1 MLANANPLEAV
12 PASRSVREFVAVCAR
27 HNVPY
32 GDLNCLPALLRELGA
47 NKHFAMHFWSVVA
60 GMVDK
65 QSATQEAVLTAI
77 VEAVTRRTP
86 AEVREAGPAHRIVL
100 ERLGRMLAGQEVE
113 PEQIADAEPKDAA
126 ATERVAERTATAV
139 PGDTS
144 EDVLP
149 IRRVAVGK
157 RGRTRRRAAVEPE
170 PIAPVTN
177 PAWTRDESLRL
188 VLRPESPVAENA
200 NRPAAG
206 PLTGRNVAAAP
217 RNAVERPMP
226 VPLSSYAEEETRRS
240 SAAAVLGWTVAMAIL
255 AGCGYLF
262 VRGGGTQTLDRL
274 GTSMRAGYDS
284 AVANWHGEP
293 TQPAANAPA
302 SDSAAVTP
310 PSAAVPSPIQ
320 PTPPAPEPSTAAAPV
335 SQTPTPVQVP
345 TQNAKPG
352 GSGLT
357 PAQSMAATAAYSQQ
371 SEAPGA
377 AVPTI
382 GAGGLVQVPEGAMN
396 AHLIASRVP
405 VLPDDARAKGVTG
418 VVRMQATINRSGFVS
433 RLHVLQGPT
442 ELRHPALSAVSAWR
456 YRPYLVNGQ
465 PMDVMTTITV
475 DFSSLE

>member
-1 MLANANPLEAV
+1 MIANANPLEAV
-12 PASRSVREFVAVCAR
+12 PASRRVREFVAVCAR

-32 GDLNCLPALLRELGA
+32 GDLSCLPVLLRELGA

-86 AEVREAGPAHRIVL
+86 AEVREAGPAHRILL
-100 ERLGRMLAGQEVE
+100 ERLGRMLAGQDVE
-113 PEQIADAEPKDAA
+113 PEQIADAQPKSAA
-126 ATERVAERTATAV
+126 AAERVAEPPATAV
-139 PGDTS
+139 PSDTA

-149 IRRVAVGK
+149 IRRVATGK
-157 RGRTRRRAAVEPE
+157 RGRTRRRAAVEEE

-188 VLRPESPVAENA
+188 VLLPESPAAENG

-206 PLTGRNVAAAP
+206 PLTSRNVAAAP
-217 RNAVERPMP
+217 RNAVQKPVP
-226 VPLSSYAEEETRRS
+226 VPLSSYGEEEPRRS
-240 SAAAVLGWTVAMAIL
+240 AAVGALGWAVAVAIL
-255 AGCGYLF
+255 GGCGYLF
-262 VRGGGTQTLDRL
+262 VRGGGTQTLDRI

-293 TQPAANAPA
+293 TQSAASTPA
-302 SDSAAVTP
+302 SSSAAVLP
-310 PSAAVPSPIQ
+310 PSAAVATPIQ
-320 PTPPAPEPSTAAAPV
+320 PTAPAPAPSTAAAPV
-335 SQTPTPVQVP
+335 LQTPAPVQVP
-345 TQNAKPG
+345 AKSATPA

-357 PAQSMAATAAYSQQ
+357 PAQSMAATAAYNQQ
-371 SEAPGA
+371 SEAASTAEP
-377 AVPTI
+377 PI

-405 VLPDDARAKGVTG
+405 VLPSDARAKGVTG
-418 VVRMQATINRSGFVS
+418 VVRMQATINRSGYVS

-442 ELRHPALSAVSAWR
+442 ELRHPALTAVSAWR

-465 PMDVMTTITV
+465 PMDVMTTVTV